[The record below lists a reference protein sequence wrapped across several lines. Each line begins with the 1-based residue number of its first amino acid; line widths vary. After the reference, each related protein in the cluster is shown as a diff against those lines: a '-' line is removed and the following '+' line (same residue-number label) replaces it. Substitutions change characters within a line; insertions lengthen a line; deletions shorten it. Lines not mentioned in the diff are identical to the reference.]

1 MSGPREP
8 TLSPL
13 SKYEREERNATVAR
27 EGKFQS
33 DIGRVAEVV
42 ASGLSHR
49 RRGQEQDRG

>member
-1 MSGPREP
+1 MSSPREP

-13 SKYEREERNATVAR
+13 SKYEREERNAAVAR
-27 EGKFQS
+27 EGKSQS
-33 DIGRVAEVV
+33 DIGRVAEDV